1 MGIFNAIT
9 SIIPTLYQKKEIKT
23 SFMPRIKRVPKD
35 KLFNNKMCSNL
46 TKYLFDFFNYKELYE
61 LGKTNLFFM
70 NNLVDYLHESEPWPE
85 KVRKLKSKY
94 KFTIYQNEVD
104 STLEEAKIK
113 KRRYKFPSE
122 DDKEVNYYQFDI
134 NGNRYLSIARTFSW
148 AHKNNELYWREEKLE
163 GSYEKDQNVPFL
175 VTVCWIDTNF
185 SFFHVKP
192 NNYKLYL
199 NENFISNYNQ
209 FKEKV
214 MLKVIID
221 ENIIIYE
228 KRFPDKDTFNKNS
241 NKKENAILNEDFIC
255 HIKKE
260 DFDKAK
266 KDDNGDCKIKIQFNH
281 LDNFWKGGWFIDWGN
296 LKEITQKEMDDE
308 IELINKKKEEK
319 ERKKYFGYKEEEE
332 DEKC

>member
-9 SIIPTLYQKKEIKT
+9 SIVPTLYQKKEIKT

-35 KLFNNKMCSNL
+35 KLFKNKMSSNL

-148 AHKNNELYWREEKLE
+148 AHKNNDLYWREEKLE

-199 NENFISNYNQ
+199 NENFISNYNK

-214 MLKVIID
+214 MLKVI
-221 ENIIIYE
+221 
-228 KRFPDKDTFNKNS
+228 
-241 NKKENAILNEDFIC
+241 
-255 HIKKE
+255 
-260 DFDKAK
+260 
-266 KDDNGDCKIKIQFNH
+266 
-281 LDNFWKGGWFIDWGN
+281 
-296 LKEITQKEMDDE
+296 
-308 IELINKKKEEK
+308 
-319 ERKKYFGYKEEEE
+319 
-332 DEKC
+332 

>member
-35 KLFNNKMCSNL
+35 KLFNNKMSSNL

-113 KRRYKFPSE
+113 KRRYKFPSQ

-241 NKKENAILNEDFIC
+241 NNKENAMLNEDFIC

-281 LDNFWKGGWFIDWGN
+281 LDNFWKGGWFIDGGN

-308 IELINKKKEEK
+308 IELINKKKEEE

>member
-1 MGIFNAIT
+1 MDIFNAIT

-113 KRRYKFPSE
+113 KRRYKFPSQ

-281 LDNFWKGGWFIDWGN
+281 LDNFWKGGWFIDGGN

-308 IELINKKKEEK
+308 IELINK
-319 ERKKYFGYKEEEE
+319 
-332 DEKC
+332 

>member
-1 MGIFNAIT
+1 
-9 SIIPTLYQKKEIKT
+9 
-23 SFMPRIKRVPKD
+23 
-35 KLFNNKMCSNL
+35 
-46 TKYLFDFFNYKELYE
+46 
-61 LGKTNLFFM
+61 M

-113 KRRYKFPSE
+113 KRRYKFPSQ

-148 AHKNNELYWREEKLE
+148 AHKNNDLYWREEKLE

-199 NENFISNYNQ
+199 NENFISKYNQ

-241 NKKENAILNEDFIC
+241 NNKENAMLNEDFIC

-281 LDNFWKGGWFIDWGN
+281 LDNFWKGGWFIDGGN

-308 IELINKKKEEK
+308 IELINK
-319 ERKKYFGYKEEEE
+319 
-332 DEKC
+332 

>member
-1 MGIFNAIT
+1 
-9 SIIPTLYQKKEIKT
+9 
-23 SFMPRIKRVPKD
+23 MPRIKRVPKD
-35 KLFNNKMCSNL
+35 KLFNNKMSSNL

-175 VTVCWIDTNF
+175 VTVRWIYTNF

-199 NENFISNYNQ
+199 NKNLISKYN
-209 FKEKV
+209 
-214 MLKVIID
+214 
-221 ENIIIYE
+221 
-228 KRFPDKDTFNKNS
+228 
-241 NKKENAILNEDFIC
+241 
-255 HIKKE
+255 
-260 DFDKAK
+260 
-266 KDDNGDCKIKIQFNH
+266 
-281 LDNFWKGGWFIDWGN
+281 
-296 LKEITQKEMDDE
+296 
-308 IELINKKKEEK
+308 
-319 ERKKYFGYKEEEE
+319 
-332 DEKC
+332 